1 MRTDV
6 EKMQAILLKLAKIKN
21 YGVKCIG
28 IDPEEAVKTVTP
40 AELDFYYNRLV
51 VRGKGNV

>member
-6 EKMQAILLKLAKIKN
+6 EKMQAILLKLSRIKN

-28 IDPEEAVKTVTP
+28 IDPAEAVKTVTP
-40 AELDFYYNRLV
+40 EQLDFFYNRLV

>member
-6 EKMQAILLKLAKIKN
+6 EKMQAILLKLSRIKN

-28 IDPEEAVKTVTP
+28 IDPAEAVKTVTP
-40 AELDFYYNRLV
+40 EQLDFFYNWLV
-51 VRGKGNV
+51 VRGKGDV